1 MKLVLPYFIILL
13 AIFQFFLKKNTKKHE
28 ELNKEFWKRERESNT
43 VRKKDISALNY
54 IIIPDTPLIISTH
67 LKIKRC

>member
-28 ELNKEFWKRERESNT
+28 ELNKEYWKRAVSQEKDLSDRGKPHQTGES
-43 VRKKDISALNY
+43 RD
-54 IIIPDTPLIISTH
+54 
-67 LKIKRC
+67 